1 MSDARTSINIDEEVR
16 DELRRYK
23 ADDGL
28 TYDEAVVRLLSETG
42 WLNGDSDLAE
52 FLQNKDE
59 SGGSDDT

>member
-1 MSDARTSINIDEEVR
+1 MSDERTSINIDEEVR

-59 SGGSDDT
+59 SEGSDDT

>member
-59 SGGSDDT
+59 SEGSDDT